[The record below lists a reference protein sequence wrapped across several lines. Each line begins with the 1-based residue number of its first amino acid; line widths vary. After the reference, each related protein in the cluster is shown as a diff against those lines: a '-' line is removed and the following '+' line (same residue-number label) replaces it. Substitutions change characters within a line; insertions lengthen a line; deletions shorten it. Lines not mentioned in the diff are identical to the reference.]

1 MPDFGI
7 FRGFNDKLFGNKLY
21 AGQLPTQLGEIGS
34 ENFGYTGLL
43 DAYPNAAA
51 AYSLRLLRSGYF
63 GYAIRVRR
71 SSDNTEQDI
80 GFTAL
85 GALDTTSLTSFC
97 GSGNG
102 FVTTWYDQSGNAR
115 NATQT
120 TAANQPQIVS
130 SGSVILQN
138 SKPCID
144 SQSKV
149 LTISSSTSAFNFIH
163 NGTQSTICY
172 IGSST
177 SKAILGNYGGSSSNV
192 GFGLENSIG
201 NVYFVMTKGASSQF
215 PIIANSSVSFSSQ
228 KLVFIHVD
236 SDNVSA
242 TDRLIFNIN
251 GGSNIKPNIQ
261 TTSPSLAN
269 ATNNLQIGA
278 NGNNVDLGTCKN
290 QEIIIY
296 EANQSS
302 NRTGIETNINTYY
315 GIY

>member
-102 FVTTWYDQSGNAR
+102 FVTTWYDQSGNNR
-115 NATQT
+115 NFIQT
-120 TAANQPQIVS
+120 TAASQPQIVS
-130 SGSVILQN
+130 SGIILQLN
-138 SKPCID
+138 NKPTITMSTIQNLTAQNIGGNIRVD
-144 SQSKV
+144 HFVTMKQINLNGVLLTSTSDRYLLVSQSGNSST
-149 LTISSSTSAFNFIH
+149 TISQNAGTPVYYFNNIQFA
-163 NGTQSTICY
+163 GTTRNDIYNLIKNQVVI
-172 IGSST
+172 
-177 SKAILGNYGGSSSNV
+177 N
-192 GFGLENSIG
+192 LENT
-201 NVYFVMTKGASSQF
+201 NLSSWT
-215 PIIANSSVSFSSQ
+215 ANTNQVSLQ
-228 KLVFIHVD
+228 Y
-236 SDNVSA
+236 A
-242 TDRLIFNIN
+242 GTE
-251 GGSNIKPNIQ
+251 IQ
-261 TTSPSLAN
+261 S
-269 ATNNLQIGA
+269 NLQEYIMY
-278 NGNNVDLGTCKN
+278 NS
-290 QEIIIY
+290 
-296 EANQSS
+296 NQSS
-302 NRTGIETNINTYY
+302 NRTGINTNINTYY